1 MSGRRHRSGLV
12 FQCIEWDHALP
23 WITSLL
29 NIVFVQ
35 PHGFLEESYMPL
47 PIKDIDW
54 EEVNYG
60 DRDDYDDNVMSVY
73 LHDYDYEHSMEV
85 MVYQYDI
92 LFG

>member
-1 MSGRRHRSGLV
+1 
-12 FQCIEWDHALP
+12 
-23 WITSLL
+23 
-29 NIVFVQ
+29 
-35 PHGFLEESYMPL
+35 MPL

-60 DRDDYDDNVMSVY
+60 DRDDDNVMSVY